1 MSGYLREQ
9 QASPGWRGQRSSS
22 CPAVP
27 TGLRRQLVEA
37 VHVQTL
43 KHLTGLFAEPV
54 ATTTAQQHVE
64 ASASLRPEGARDKER
79 ERERENQFQ
88 SQDPLNVLQKLGKAD
103 ETRDSAFEELVA
115 NFNKQMTEGS
125 KVQRDLKAY
134 LAAVKGQCEV
144 ANQTQQPIKR
154 SVALHD
160 AMHDASRRLQD
171 CLADMYEPDW
181 FGKEELDAQ
190 VEDTDT
196 LWMEY
201 HQNLTDKSLLG
212 LDTYLAQFP
221 EIKARLAKRDR
232 KLVDFDSAR
241 HHFASLQK
249 GKKKDEA
256 KIAKP
261 AALLEMAAPS
271 WAQGL
276 ISAHQVAQTNL
287 SYNQAEE
294 ELGRAQ
300 RIFEELNVELQDEL
314 PVLWDSRV
322 GVYVDTFHSLAG
334 HEEKFHREM
343 SKSAAF
349 GQLTRLSCEQL
360 SHNLNDIMTKLEEQ
374 RQLNQQV
381 QHDSTNSQRPLVQKR
396 RHCSYKERRR
406 KEFSSSSSLSSS
418 SVFSEEANHSQ
429 ASSPAPKKPG
439 PPPSRPPPRLSPS
452 PDPKQQIDAL
462 LEDEAAAPDSHSDPK
477 STTQQRDER
486 GAESLSQQD
495 AEQEAQSGW
504 DHADPAEGQEGGAEE
519 RERAHQT
526 FCQPDWD
533 EGGAGEGPGGWG
545 EEDEESSVTN
555 GADAELPPGFLYKV
569 SPPTAERSLVPA
581 RLNRVKAV
589 HEYTATDNDELEL
602 KVGDAVLVLAFDNP
616 EEQVSIIGESLTS
629 APQSGPICQ
638 NTDGRCWDDGWLLG
652 VKEAHWFLKKDISA
666 KGVFPENFTQKV

>member
-1 MSGYLREQ
+1 MAELGKGVTAGKL
-9 QASPGWRGQRSSS
+9 A
-22 CPAVP
+22 
-27 TGLRRQLVEA
+27 LN
-37 VHVQTL
+37 VQKRL
-43 KHLTGLFAEPV
+43 NR
-54 ATTTAQQHVE
+54 AQE
-64 ASASLRPEGARDKER
+64 K
-79 ERERENQFQ
+79 
-88 SQDPLNVLQKLGKAD
+88 VLQKLGKAD

-134 LAAVKGQCEV
+134 LAAVK
-144 ANQTQQPIKR
+144 
-154 SVALHD
+154 

-256 KIAKP
+256 KIAK
-261 AALLEMAAPS
+261 
-271 WAQGL
+271 
-276 ISAHQVAQTNL
+276 
-287 SYNQAEE
+287 AEE

-343 SKSAAF
+343 SK
-349 GQLTRLSCEQL
+349 L

-374 RQLNQQV
+374 RQLKK
-381 QHDSTNSQRPLVQKR
+381 DATAATK
-396 RHCSYKERRR
+396 KGGA
-406 KEFSSSSSLSSS
+406 K
-418 SVFSEEANHSQ
+418 SEEANHSQ

-477 STTQQRDER
+477 STTQQ
-486 GAESLSQQD
+486 
-495 AEQEAQSGW
+495 
-504 DHADPAEGQEGGAEE
+504 
-519 RERAHQT
+519 
-526 FCQPDWD
+526 
-533 EGGAGEGPGGWG
+533 
-545 EEDEESSVTN
+545 SSVTN
-555 GADAELPPGFLYKV
+555 GADAELPPGFLYK
-569 SPPTAERSLVPA
+569 
-581 RLNRVKAV
+581 VKAV

-616 EEQVSIIGESLTS
+616 EEQ
-629 APQSGPICQ
+629 
-638 NTDGRCWDDGWLLG
+638 DDGWLLG